1 MVVLHHY
8 SQYALSELGET
19 NLIFKALSAFGGY
32 LGVALFFFFS
42 GYGLMES
49 EQKHHLNLKA
59 FIQKRFVKIYLPV
72 VLVTILWVAVLSLGN
87 SFKLSVFENL
97 HNATGGGNQLI
108 VSTILFGFYDGVLWF
123 IKVLVF
129 LYASF
134 FIFSIIVQT
143 NEIAAWA
150 LLIGLTI
157 TVMWASCNLL
167 GSYSTPGIPLFTIG
181 VFASRFKNTNWKRI
195 NISIIPVLAYGIIQY
210 FQGGNYFLVVIMMLM
225 IMLGLMIIQPHL
237 ECPSLLAALSFD
249 IYLVHNKV
257 LMIGRN
263 TDGAF
268 PLLSFLLITLA
279 ATLVFHF
286 IHNYTTSFVNH
297 IIPQYRAKYE
307 TRL

>member
-1 MVVLHHY
+1 ML
-8 SQYALSELGET
+8 T
-19 NLIFKALSAFGGY
+19 T
-32 LGVALFFFFS
+32 
-42 GYGLMES
+42 
-49 EQKHHLNLKA
+49 
-59 FIQKRFVKIYLPV
+59 RR
-72 VLVTILWVAVLSLGN
+72 
-87 SFKLSVFENL
+87 
-97 HNATGGGNQLI
+97 GGGNPLNI
-108 VSTILFGFYDGVLWF
+108 SGLLFEFYDGVLWF

-134 FIFSIIVQT
+134 FIFSIIFQT
-143 NEIAAWA
+143 NEKLAWA

-157 TVMWASCNLL
+157 VVMGASNNLL
-167 GSYSTPGIPLFTIG
+167 GSYTTPGILFFTIG
-181 VFASRFKNTNWKRI
+181 VFASRFKNINWKRI

-210 FQGGNYFLVVIMMLM
+210 FQGGNYFVVVMMLLM
-225 IMLGLMIIQPHL
+225 IMLGLMILRPHL

-263 TDGAF
+263 TDGVF

-279 ATLVFHF
+279 ATLLFHF
-286 IHNYTTSFVNH
+286 IHNYIISFVNH